1 MSQENPAEFTP
12 ADEAALRANITEAT
26 AKAIFDSTAVL
37 LIPLLNDR
45 RVSEET
51 KKAVLRICCER
62 AIATIDGDIEKTVKL
77 QKDGLELLISK
88 LGKDFAPEFELE
100 DIL

>member
-1 MSQENPAEFTP
+1 MSQENPADFTP
-12 ADEAALRANITEAT
+12 ADEAALRANV
-26 AKAIFDSTAVL
+26 AKAKAKVIFDSTAVL

-51 KKAVLRICCER
+51 KRDVLRICCER
-62 AIATIDGDIEKTVKL
+62 IIATLNGDADTVVKL
-77 QKDGLELLISK
+77 QRDGIELLISK